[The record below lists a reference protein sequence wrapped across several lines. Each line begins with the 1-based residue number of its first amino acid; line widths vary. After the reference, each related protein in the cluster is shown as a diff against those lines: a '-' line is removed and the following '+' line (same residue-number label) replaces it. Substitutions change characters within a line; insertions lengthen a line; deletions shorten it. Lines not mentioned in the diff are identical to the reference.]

1 MRINHY
7 FGGILLVSG
16 TTIGAAML
24 AVPVGT
30 GFMGF
35 FPSLALFGVCWLFF
49 LLTAIF
55 FIDVNHSI
63 GGEANLI
70 SMAGRRIGVFGQI
83 VTWVLYLLLLYS
95 LVAAYIAG
103 SAPLFRDAIEVV
115 TGFTIPIWISYF
127 FLPVIFG
134 FFIYMGTEG
143 VDVVNRVLMALLLL
157 IYLVLIGTVPEHV
170 STNYLMHVDW
180 RVGLVGVPVVV
191 TSFGYHIIIPTLAT
205 YMNHDRKRLI
215 WTAVIGSLI
224 TVLVYGVWQ
233 MLVLGVVPLSGP
245 VSLGNTWLSGGS
257 AATPLAQLV
266 SNRWIGLSAQFFA
279 IFAIITSFLGVSLS
293 LADFLT
299 DGLKL
304 KKSWEGRLIAIT
316 LTFLPPLFFVFA
328 YPRGFYLALQHGGAV
343 VILLLGFLPCW
354 MAWKQYSSVAM
365 RLLLILMM
373 IISIG
378 VVVIDCLDQAGYY
391 KEALLPYVSTKN

>member
-1 MRINHY
+1 MRLNHY
-7 FGGILLVSG
+7 LGGILLVSG

-55 FIDVNHSI
+55 FIDVNHSV

-70 SMAGRRIGVFGQI
+70 SMAGRTIGTFGQAI
-83 VTWVLYLLLLYS
+83 TWVLYLLLLYS

-103 SAPLFRDAIEVV
+103 SAPLFQNALFTL
-115 TGFTIPIWISYF
+115 TGLSIPIWLSYF
-127 FLPVIFG
+127 VLPVIFG

-143 VDVVNRVLMALLLL
+143 VDVVNRVLMALLL
-157 IYLVLIGTVPEHV
+157 ITYVVLIGVVPEHV
-170 STNYLMHVDW
+170 NGSYLMHVDW
-180 RVGLVGVPVVV
+180 RVGFVGVPVVV

-205 YMNHDRKRLI
+205 YLKHDRKHLI

-224 TVLVYGVWQ
+224 TVAVYGVWQ
-233 MLVLGVVPLSGP
+233 ALVLGVVPLTGP
-245 VSLGNTWLSGGS
+245 ISLASTWSSGGS
-257 AATPLAQLV
+257 AATPLSQLLE
-266 SNRWIGLSAQFFA
+266 NKWIGMAAQFFA

-299 DGLKL
+299 DGFKL
-304 KKSWEGRLIAIT
+304 RKSWEGRLIAIV
-316 LTFLPPLFFVFA
+316 LTFVPPLFFVFT

-354 MAWKQYSSVAM
+354 MAWKQYRSVAM

-373 IISIG
+373 VISIG
-378 VVVIDCLDQAGYY
+378 VVVVDCMDQAGYF
-391 KEALLPYVSTKN
+391 KEDLAPYVSPKN